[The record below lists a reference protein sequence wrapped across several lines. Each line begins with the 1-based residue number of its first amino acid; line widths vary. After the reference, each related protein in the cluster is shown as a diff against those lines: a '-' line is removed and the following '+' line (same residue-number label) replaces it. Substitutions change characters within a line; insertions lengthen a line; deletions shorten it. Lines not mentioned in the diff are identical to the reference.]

1 MITIEHANIN
11 YLTKQEIEQ
20 IHQLMVQAYAAT
32 ETEIWGNNYVRI
44 ELDAFIDL
52 LKNSCIQL
60 ARLHGEIVGSIAT
73 TQIDK
78 ESYGFGLL
86 NVHASKSG
94 KGIGKMLIEASE
106 SFALKKG
113 AKYMKIEI
121 LRPSNLEVPQ
131 KVMLAKWYA
140 SLGYKFVKSMR
151 FEDLKVSQAEKALK
165 LIAPA
170 HFDCYIKSLRP

>member
-32 ETEIWGNNYVRI
+32 ETEIWGDNYVRM

-52 LKNSCIQL
+52 LKNSYIQL

-86 NVHASKSG
+86 NVHASKGG

-106 SFALKKG
+106 SFA
-113 AKYMKIEI
+113 
-121 LRPSNLEVPQ
+121 
-131 KVMLAKWYA
+131 
-140 SLGYKFVKSMR
+140 
-151 FEDLKVSQAEKALK
+151 
-165 LIAPA
+165 
-170 HFDCYIKSLRP
+170 